1 MGHVTWP
8 IRGNFDVTFTV
19 GHHLLKLTL
28 DVMKVPGG
36 GFGDFG
42 PGGGSGISARL
53 LRGGGGSGKMC
64 LHMLILRGV
73 GLVSPGG
80 CSVGWGKHAVT
91 GSGIIMFAFA
101 HKLGSEGLDER
112 GGRVPPEP

>member
-1 MGHVTWP
+1 
-8 IRGNFDVTFTV
+8 
-19 GHHLLKLTL
+19 
-28 DVMKVPGG
+28 
-36 GFGDFG
+36 
-42 PGGGSGISARL
+42 
-53 LRGGGGSGKMC
+53 
-64 LHMLILRGV
+64 MLILRGV